1 MGILTWILFGA
12 IAGWLASIL
21 AGRNERMGCFGNIAV
36 GIVGALIGGVIFSA
50 LGGSGVTGFN
60 IWSLFVAVIGA
71 IVFLVVLDAI
81 RRV

>member
-36 GIVGALIGGVIFSA
+36 GIVGALIGGAIFSA

>member
-1 MGILTWILFGA
+1 VGILTWILFGA

-71 IVFLVVLDAI
+71 IVFLVILDAI

>member
-1 MGILTWILFGA
+1 VGILTWILFGA